1 MLNERIKMKT
11 TIFSIIFMVC
21 LAASSYSQLNER
33 DNLMGGTLGFWAKN
47 NSPTL
52 GFNYENQVTQA
63 GIGTIGLGVVLRYSN
78 YPNDYSERF
87 SNTFIGGQGN
97 YNFNQVGSGEFVPFL
112 GAVVGF
118 YTASPNGNSLKESG
132 LWAWGQAGARYFFS
146 RAVAGVV
153 RFGLGNFNFNALEL
167 GVDFKF

>member
-1 MLNERIKMKT
+1 MKT
-11 TIFSIIFMVC
+11 TIFAVIFLLC
-21 LAASSYSQLNER
+21 LMASSEAQLKER
-33 DNLMGGTLGFWAKN
+33 DNLMGGTLGFWARN

-78 YPNDYSERF
+78 FPNDNSERF
-87 SNTFIGGQGN
+87 ANTFIGGQAN
-97 YNFNQVGSGEFVPFL
+97 YNFNQIGEGKFVPLL
-112 GAVVGF
+112 GAVLGF
-118 YTASPNGNSLKESG
+118 YTSSPNGNSVKENG
-132 LWAWGQAGARYFFS
+132 LWLWGQAGARYFFS
-146 RAVAGVV
+146 SAVAGVI

>member
-1 MLNERIKMKT
+1 MKT
-11 TIFSIIFMVC
+11 TIFAVIFLLC
-21 LAASSYSQLNER
+21 LMASSEAQLKER
-33 DNLMGGTLGFWAKN
+33 DNLMGGTLGFWARN

-78 YPNDYSERF
+78 FPNDDSERF
-87 SNTFIGGQGN
+87 ANTFIGGQAN
-97 YNFNQVGSGEFVPFL
+97 YNFNEIGEGKFVPLL
-112 GAVVGF
+112 GVVLGF
-118 YTASPNGNSLKESG
+118 YTSSPNGNSVKQNG
-132 LWAWGQAGARYFFS
+132 LWLWGQAGARYFFS
-146 RAVAGVV
+146 SAVAGVI

>member
-1 MLNERIKMKT
+1 MKSAAFT
-11 TIFSIIFMVC
+11 IIFLVC
-21 LAASSYSQLNER
+21 LIASSHAQLKER

-63 GIGTIGLGVVLRYSN
+63 GIGTIGLGVLLRYTN
-78 YPNDYSERF
+78 FGNNDERF
-87 SNTFIGGQGN
+87 SNIFVGGQGN
-97 YNFNQVGSGEFVPFL
+97 YNFNQIASGKFVPFL
-112 GAVVGF
+112 GIVLGF
-118 YTASPNGNSLKESG
+118 FSSSPNGNSLKNSG
-132 LWAWGQAGARYFFS
+132 LWAWGQAGMRYFFTP
-146 RAVAGVV
+146 AVAGVV